1 MAIKLEASDLESLMA
16 RAMASAME
24 ARETGSSASAQVGA
38 ATEVNSLS
46 VANPLK
52 IANFWEEDPETWFL
66 RLEMQFLTRKISA
79 DETKFAH
86 VVQSLDRKQTKEIK
100 SILRNPPKGT
110 SYPEVK
116 RALIQAFEKTQLTKD
131 TELLNMFTLGEI

>member
-24 ARETGSSASAQVGA
+24 ARETSSAATSATSAQVGA
-38 ATEVNSLS
+38 ESEINAIS

-66 RLEMQFLTRKISA
+66 RLEMQFLTRKITS

-86 VVQSLDRKQTKEIK
+86 VVQTLDSMK
-100 SILRNPPKGT
+100 SRPRPT
-110 SYPEVK
+110 
-116 RALIQAFEKTQLTKD
+116 
-131 TELLNMFTLGEI
+131 